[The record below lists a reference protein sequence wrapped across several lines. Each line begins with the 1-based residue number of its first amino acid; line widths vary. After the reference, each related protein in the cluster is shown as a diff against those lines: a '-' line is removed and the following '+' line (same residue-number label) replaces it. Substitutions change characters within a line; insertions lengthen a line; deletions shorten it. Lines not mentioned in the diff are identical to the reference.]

1 MTQAA
6 PVATA
11 NPTSPAAFPS
21 FTLISSEEI
30 PALGVSIAEYQ
41 HIKTGASHY
50 HIASDNPENVFLV
63 ALRTVPKD
71 SSGVAHILEHTA
83 LCGSEKYP
91 VRDPFF
97 MMIRRSLNSFM
108 NAFTSS
114 DWTAYP
120 FASSNRKDFENL
132 LQVYMDAVFFSRL
145 HPLDF
150 AQEGH
155 RVEFKEPGN
164 PESELEFKGVV
175 FNEMKGA
182 MSSIS
187 SQLWHTLCKYL
198 FPSTTYHYNS
208 GGEPEAIPDLSYE
221 QLKSFYQSH
230 YHPSNAIFMTFGDI
244 PAAQHQARFEEL
256 GLARFEAIDSHIAV
270 GDEKRYHAPIR
281 VQESY
286 PLPAAQNKG
295 DKTHIVV
302 SWLLGKSTQLE
313 TLLEAQLLAGVLLD
327 NSASP
332 LLHALETST
341 LGSSP
346 SPMCGLEDSMREMV
360 FACGLEGSSAA
371 KVDDVEALI
380 LDTLREV
387 AANGIAKDNVDA
399 VLHQLELQQ
408 REIGGDGYPYGLQ
421 LILTALGS
429 ATHRGKPIELLNLD
443 PALQA
448 LRERAAKPEYIKQL
462 AQALLDN
469 PHRVTLV
476 LSPDENIQTRI
487 EQAEKQRLAN
497 IKASLNAEQKQA
509 IIEQAAALVERQA
522 MEEDDSILPKV
533 TLDDVPLDIPALH
546 SEQAKFGSLPYT
558 TYGRGTNGLVYQ
570 QLVITL
576 PELNGNEL
584 ALLTIYTQVLTELG
598 LGDQDYL
605 QVQARQAQVCGGIS
619 AFTTMRGDTN
629 NEQDL
634 KAYLVLSSKALL
646 RNAAA
651 QTQLMRDTL
660 ETLRFDECER
670 IHDLVSQLTARRE
683 SGITGNGHSLAM
695 TAASAG
701 MSPVAKINEALGGL
715 SGIRHLN
722 SLNKGIAEPAN
733 LTALAQQLAAIHQ
746 KMLGAERQLL
756 IVAED
761 DRLDALCNELAPL
774 WQDFNATTLSHF
786 NQPSVRECKKE
797 FWVANSQVNFCAKA
811 YPTVP
816 SDHPDAPVLTV
827 LATYMKNGFLHRVI
841 REQGGAYG
849 GGASQDSN
857 IAAFRFYSYRD
868 PRLQDTLSDFDKS
881 IAWMLNTAVS
891 AQGLEEAILGVV
903 SSIDKPGSP
912 AGEAKQ
918 DYHSTIFG
926 RSLSQRRRFRQRVLA
941 VNAADL
947 QRVCAL
953 YLQNDN
959 ASVAVLSNAAK
970 AAELSDWLSEQN
982 FSIEHLHTETD

>member
-155 RVEFKEPGN
+155 RLEFKEAGN
-164 PESELEFKGVV
+164 PDSELEYKGVV

-208 GGEPEAIPDLSYE
+208 GGEPEDIPDLSYD
-221 QLKSFYQSH
+221 QLKSFYESH

-244 PAAQHQARFEEL
+244 PAAEHQARFEEL
-256 GLARFEAIDSHIAV
+256 ALARFEAIDSHIAV

-281 VQESY
+281 VHESY
-286 PLPAAQNKG
+286 PLPAAENKG

-371 KVDDVEALI
+371 KVEEVEALI
-380 LDTLREV
+380 LDTLRDV
-387 AANGIAKDNVDA
+387 AKNGIAKEDVDA

-448 LRERAAKPEYIKQL
+448 LRERAAKPDYIKQL
-462 AQALLDN
+462 AQSLIDN

-476 LSPDENIQTRI
+476 MSPDENIQQRI
-487 EQAEKQRLAN
+487 EQAEKQRLAD
-497 IKASLNAEQKQA
+497 IKANLSAEEKQA
-509 IIEQAAALVERQA
+509 IIDQASALIERQA
-522 MEEDDSILPKV
+522 LEEDDSILPKV
-533 TLDDVPLDIPALH
+533 TLADVPLDMPTLH
-546 SEQAKFGSLPYT
+546 SEQAQFGSLPYT
-558 TYGRGTNGLVYQ
+558 RYGRGTNGLVYQ
-570 QLVITL
+570 QLLIAL
-576 PELNGNEL
+576 PDLDDEELS
-584 ALLTIYTQVLTELG
+584 LLSIYTQVLTELG

-619 AFTTMRGDTN
+619 AYTSMRGDIN
-629 NEQDL
+629 DEQQL

-646 RNAAA
+646 RNASA

-660 ETLRFDECER
+660 ETLRFDESDR
-670 IHDLVSQLTARRE
+670 VQDLVAQLKARRE
-683 SGITGNGHSLAM
+683 SSITGNGHSLAM

-701 MSPVAKINEALGGL
+701 MSPIAKISEALGGL
-715 SGIRHLN
+715 SGIRQLK
-722 SLNKGIAEPAN
+722 SLSERIDAPAE
-733 LTALAQQLAAIHQ
+733 LSKLMSQLAAIHS
-746 KMLGAERQLL
+746 KMLKAERQLL
-756 IVAED
+756 IIAEA
-761 DRLDALCNELAPL
+761 DRLAPL
-774 WQDFNATTLSHF
+774 CDEIAPLWPDFNAQAKSNFSYPT
-786 NQPSVRECKKE
+786 VREVKKA

-816 SDHPDAPVLTV
+816 SDHPDAPILTV

-868 PRLQDTLSDFDKS
+868 PRLKDTLADFDKS
-881 IAWMLNTAVS
+881 IDWMLNTAVS
-891 AQGLEEAILGVV
+891 DQGLEEAVLGVV

-918 DYHSTIFG
+918 DHHSNVFG
-926 RSLSQRRRFRQRVLA
+926 RTLAQRRLFRQRVLA
-941 VNAADL
+941 VTATDL
-947 QRVCAL
+947 QRVCDC
-953 YLQNDN
+953 YLNKGG

-970 AAELSDWLSEQN
+970 AAELSDWLAAEH
-982 FSIEHLHTETD
+982 FSIEQL

>member
-11 NPTSPAAFPS
+11 NLTSPAAFPS

-30 PALGVSIAEYQ
+30 PALGVSIAEYL

-155 RVEFKEPGN
+155 RLEFKEAGN
-164 PESELEFKGVV
+164 PDSELEYKGVV

-208 GGEPEAIPDLSYE
+208 GGEPEDIPDLSYE
-221 QLKSFYQSH
+221 QLKSFYESH

-244 PAAQHQARFEEL
+244 PAAEHQARFEEL
-256 GLARFEAIDSHIAV
+256 ALARFEAIDSHIAV

-281 VQESY
+281 VHESY
-286 PLPAAQNKG
+286 PLPAAENKG

-360 FACGLEGSSAA
+360 FACGLEGSSAT
-371 KVDDVEALI
+371 KVEEVEALI
-380 LDTLREV
+380 LDTLRDV
-387 AANGIAKDNVDA
+387 AQNGIAKEDVDA

-448 LRERAAKPEYIKQL
+448 LRERAAKPDYIKQL
-462 AQALLDN
+462 AQSLIDN

-476 LSPDENIQTRI
+476 MSPDENIQQRI
-487 EQAEKQRLAN
+487 EQAEKQRLAD
-497 IKASLNAEQKQA
+497 IKANLSTEEKQA
-509 IIEQAAALVERQA
+509 IIDQASALSERQA
-522 MEEDDSILPKV
+522 LEEDDSILPKV
-533 TLDDVPLDIPALH
+533 TLADVPLDMPALH
-546 SEQAKFGSLPYT
+546 SEQAQFGSLPYT
-558 TYGRGTNGLVYQ
+558 RYGRGTNGLVYQ
-570 QLVITL
+570 QLLIAL
-576 PELNGNEL
+576 PDLDDEELS
-584 ALLTIYTQVLTELG
+584 LLSIYTQVLTELG

-619 AFTTMRGDTN
+619 AYTSMRGDIN
-629 NEQDL
+629 DEQQL

-646 RNAAA
+646 RNASA

-660 ETLRFDECER
+660 ETLRFDESDR
-670 IHDLVSQLTARRE
+670 VQDLVAQLKARRE
-683 SGITGNGHSLAM
+683 SSITGNGHSLAM

-701 MSPVAKINEALGGL
+701 MSPIAKISEALGGL
-715 SGIRHLN
+715 SGIRQLKN
-722 SLNKGIAEPAN
+722 LSERIEAPAE
-733 LTALAQQLAAIHQ
+733 LSKLMSQLAALHS
-746 KMLGAERQLL
+746 KMLKAERQLL
-756 IVAED
+756 IIAEA
-761 DRLDALCNELAPL
+761 DRLTSLCDEIAPL
-774 WQDFNATTLSHF
+774 WHDFNAQAKSHF
-786 NQPSVRECKKE
+786 SYPPVREVKKA

-816 SDHPDAPVLTV
+816 SDHPDAPILTV
-827 LATYMKNGFLHRVI
+827 LAAYMKNGFLHRVI

-868 PRLQDTLSDFDKS
+868 PRLQDTLADFDKS
-881 IAWMLNTAVS
+881 IDWMLNTAVS
-891 AQGLEEAILGVV
+891 AQGLEEAVLGVV

-918 DYHSTIFG
+918 DHHSNVFG
-926 RSLSQRRRFRQRVLA
+926 RTLAQRRLFRQRVLA
-941 VNAADL
+941 VTAADL
-947 QRVCAL
+947 QRVGDC
-953 YLQNDN
+953 YLSKGG

-970 AAELSDWLSEQN
+970 AAELSNWLAAEH
-982 FSIEHLHTETD
+982 FSIEQL

>member
-11 NPTSPAAFPS
+11 NPTPPAAFPS

-155 RVEFKEPGN
+155 RLEFKEAGN
-164 PESELEFKGVV
+164 PDSELEYKGVV

-208 GGEPEAIPDLSYE
+208 GGEPEDIPDLSYD
-221 QLKSFYQSH
+221 QLKSFYESH

-244 PAAQHQARFEEL
+244 PAAEHQARFEEL
-256 GLARFEAIDSHIAV
+256 ALARFEAIDSHIAV
-270 GDEKRYHAPIR
+270 GDEKRYRAPIR
-281 VQESY
+281 VHESY
-286 PLPAAQNKG
+286 PLPAAENKG

-371 KVDDVEALI
+371 KVEEVEALI
-380 LDTLREV
+380 LDTLRDV
-387 AANGIAKDNVDA
+387 AKNGIAKEDVDA

-448 LRERAAKPEYIKQL
+448 LRERAAKPDYIKQL
-462 AQALLDN
+462 AQSLIDN

-476 LSPDENIQTRI
+476 MSPDENIQQRI
-487 EQAEKQRLAN
+487 EQAEKQRLAD
-497 IKASLNAEQKQA
+497 IKANLSAEEKQA
-509 IIEQAAALVERQA
+509 IIDQASALIERQA
-522 MEEDDSILPKV
+522 LEEDDSILPKV
-533 TLDDVPLDIPALH
+533 TLADVPLDMPALH
-546 SEQAKFGSLPYT
+546 SEQAQFGSLPYT
-558 TYGRGTNGLVYQ
+558 RYGRGTNGLVYQ
-570 QLVITL
+570 QLLIAL
-576 PELNGNEL
+576 PDLDDEELS
-584 ALLTIYTQVLTELG
+584 LLSIYTQVLTELG

-619 AFTTMRGDTN
+619 AYTSMRGDIN
-629 NEQDL
+629 DEQQL

-646 RNAAA
+646 RNASA

-660 ETLRFDECER
+660 ETLRFDESGR
-670 IHDLVSQLTARRE
+670 VQDLVAQLKARRE
-683 SGITGNGHSLAM
+683 SSITGNGHSLAM

-701 MSPVAKINEALGGL
+701 MSPIAKISEALGGL
-715 SGIRHLN
+715 SGIRQLK
-722 SLNKGIAEPAN
+722 SLSERIDAPAE
-733 LTALAQQLAAIHQ
+733 LSKLMSQLAAIHS
-746 KMLGAERQLL
+746 KMLKAERQLL
-756 IVAED
+756 IIAEA
-761 DRLDALCNELAPL
+761 DRLAALCDEIAPL
-774 WQDFNATTLSHF
+774 WHDFNAQAKSNF
-786 NQPSVRECKKE
+786 SYPAVREVKKA

-816 SDHPDAPVLTV
+816 SDHPDAPILTV

-868 PRLQDTLSDFDKS
+868 PRLQDTLADFDKS
-881 IAWMLNTAVS
+881 IDWMLNTAVS
-891 AQGLEEAILGVV
+891 AQGLEEAVLGVV

-918 DYHSTIFG
+918 DHHSNVFG
-926 RSLSQRRRFRQRVLA
+926 RTLAQRRLFRQRVLA
-941 VNAADL
+941 VTAADL
-947 QRVCAL
+947 QRVCDC
-953 YLQNDN
+953 YLNKGG

-970 AAELSDWLSEQN
+970 AAELSDWLAAEH
-982 FSIEHLHTETD
+982 FSIEQL

>member
-11 NPTSPAAFPS
+11 NRTPPAAFPS

-71 SSGVAHILEHTA
+71 STGVAHILEHTA

-155 RVEFKEPGN
+155 RLEFKEAGN

-208 GGEPEAIPDLSYE
+208 GGEPEDIPDLSYE

-244 PAAQHQARFEEL
+244 PAAEHQARFEEL

-281 VQESY
+281 VHESY
-286 PLPAAQNKG
+286 PLPSAENKG

-332 LLHALETST
+332 LLRALETST

-360 FACGLEGSSAA
+360 FACGLEGSSAS
-371 KVDDVEALI
+371 KVEEVETLI
-380 LDTLREV
+380 FDTLREV
-387 AANGIAKDNVDA
+387 AENGIAKDDVDA

-448 LRERAAKPEYIKQL
+448 LRERAAKPEYIKRL

-476 LSPDENIQTRI
+476 MSPDENIQQRV
-487 EQAEKQRLAN
+487 ELAEKQRLAD
-497 IKASLNAEQKQA
+497 IKACLSAQEKQA
-509 IIEQAAALVERQA
+509 IIDQAAALIERQA
-522 MEEDDSILPKV
+522 LEEDDAILPKV
-533 TLDDVPLDIPALH
+533 TLADVPLDMPALY
-546 SEQAKFGSLPYT
+546 SEQGQFGSLPYT
-558 TYGRGTNGLVYQ
+558 RYGRGTNGLVYQ
-570 QLVITL
+570 QLLIAL
-576 PELNGNEL
+576 PELSEEEL
-584 ALLTIYTQVLTELG
+584 PLLAIYTQVLTELG
-598 LGDQDYL
+598 LGDQNYL

-619 AFTTMRGDTN
+619 AYTSMRGDIAD
-629 NEQDL
+629 EQQL
-634 KAYLVLSSKALL
+634 KAFLVLSSKALL
-646 RNAAA
+646 RNASA
-651 QTQLMRDTL
+651 QAQLMRDTL
-660 ETLRFDECER
+660 ENMRFDESER
-670 IHDLVSQLTARRE
+670 IQDLVAQLKARRE
-683 SGITGNGHSLAM
+683 SSITGNGHSLAM

-701 MSPVAKINEALGGL
+701 MSPIAKINQALGGL
-715 SGIRHLN
+715 SGIRQLINLSERIASPDELQHLT
-722 SLNKGIAEPAN
+722 S
-733 LTALAQQLAAIHQ
+733 QLAAIHS
-746 KMLGAERQLL
+746 KMLKAERQLL
-756 IVAED
+756 IIAEAD
-761 DRLDALCNELAPL
+761 KLPPLCDELAPL
-774 WQDFNATTLSHF
+774 WQDFNAQPETHFSH
-786 NQPSVRECKKE
+786 PAVREVKKE

-811 YPTVP
+811 YPTVS

-827 LATYMKNGFLHRVI
+827 LATYMKNGFLHRAI

-868 PRLQDTLSDFDKS
+868 PRLQDTLDDFDKS
-881 IAWMLNTAVS
+881 IDWMLNTAVS

-918 DYHSTIFG
+918 DHHSNVFG
-926 RSLSQRRRFRQRVLA
+926 RNLEQRRRFRQRVLA
-941 VNAADL
+941 VTAADL
-947 QRVCAL
+947 LKVCER
-953 YLQNDN
+953 YLRNSE

-970 AAELSDWLSEQN
+970 ASELDSWLATQQFTIEQ
-982 FSIEHLHTETD
+982 LQ

>member
-1 MTQAA
+1 MTQA
-6 PVATA
+6 
-11 NPTSPAAFPS
+11 SPAAAISNTSSEAFPS

-155 RVEFKEPGN
+155 RLEFKEAGN
-164 PESELEFKGVV
+164 PNSELEFKGVV

-208 GGEPEAIPDLSYE
+208 GGEPEDIPDLSYA

-230 YHPSNAIFMTFGDI
+230 YHPSNAIFMTFGNI
-244 PAAQHQARFEEL
+244 PAAEHQARFEEL
-256 GLARFEAIDSHIAV
+256 ALARFDALDSHIEV

-286 PLPAAQNKG
+286 PLPAAENKG

-302 SWLLGKSTQLE
+302 SWLLGKSTQLD

-332 LLHALETST
+332 LLRALETST

-360 FACGLEGSSAA
+360 FACGLEGSCAS

-387 AANGIAKDNVDA
+387 AENGIAKEDVDA

-429 ATHRGKPIELLNLD
+429 ATHRGKPIDLLNLD
-443 PALQA
+443 PALHA
-448 LRERAAKPEYIKQL
+448 LRERAAKPDYIKQL

-469 PHRVTLV
+469 PHRLTLV
-476 LSPDENIQTRI
+476 MSPDENIQSRI
-487 EQAEKQRLAN
+487 EQAEKQRLAA
-497 IKASLNAEQKQA
+497 IKASLNDEQKQA
-509 IIEQAAALVERQA
+509 IIDQAVALTKRQA
-522 MEEDDSILPKV
+522 LEEDDSILPKV
-533 TLDDVPLDIPALH
+533 TLADVPLDMPALQ
-546 SEQAKFGSLPYT
+546 SSQAEFGSLPYT
-558 TYGRGTNGLVYQ
+558 SYARGTNGLVYQ
-570 QLVITL
+570 QLLIAL
-576 PELNGNEL
+576 PELDDDEL
-584 ALLTIYTQVLTELG
+584 ALLAIYTQVLTELG

-619 AFTTMRGDTN
+619 AYTSMRSDIAD
-629 NEQDL
+629 EQKL
-634 KAYLVLSSKALL
+634 KAYLVLSSKALV
-646 RNAAA
+646 RNAGA

-660 ETLRFDECER
+660 ETLRFDECDR
-670 IHDLVSQLTARRE
+670 IQDLVSQLKARRE
-683 SGITGNGHSLAM
+683 SSITGNGHGLAM
-695 TAASAG
+695 TAACAG
-701 MSPVAKINEALGGL
+701 MSPIAKINQALGGL
-715 SGIRHLN
+715 SGIRQLKN
-722 SLNKGIAEPAN
+722 LSEQIAAPEE
-733 LTALAQQLAAIHQ
+733 LSKLADQLSAIHS
-746 KMLGAERQLL
+746 KMLKAERQLL
-756 IVAED
+756 IIAEA
-761 DRLDALCNELAPL
+761 DRIEPLCSELAPL
-774 WQDFNATTLSHF
+774 WQDFNATTTSNF
-786 NQPSVRECKKE
+786 SQPAVKEVKKE

-816 SDHPDAPVLTV
+816 SEHPDAPVLTV

-868 PRLQDTLSDFDKS
+868 PRVVGTLSDFDKS
-881 IAWMLNTAVS
+881 IEWMLNTPVI

-918 DYHSTIFG
+918 DHHSNVFG
-926 RSLSQRRRFRQRVLA
+926 RSLAQRRLFRQRVLA
-941 VNAADL
+941 VTEADL
-947 QRVCAL
+947 QRVCER
-953 YLQNDN
+953 YLSKGD

-970 AAELSDWLSEQN
+970 ATELNDYLTTHNFTIEQ
-982 FSIEHLHTETD
+982 L